1 MPTDEDNFSA
11 VMTTLLPF
19 QRQMVEELIGE
30 DGMCVMSAGMGWQK
44 AVAVILR
51 LHMERRRDA
60 SQEGVVLVLGCT
72 DWQRSM
78 LYRELHRMSDLP
90 GGHAVSPNGQST
102 EGPDAARQLI
112 PTSAETEPEL
122 LLPFDVTNEVSA
134 AGRIDLYKS
143 KPCLFVTTRILV
155 VDMLN
160 ARIQGQHIAGMVI
173 MNAHRVT
180 DASGEAF
187 AVRLFRMANKRG
199 FIRAFSDQPTGF
211 ASGFNKIEK
220 TMKALYVRKLFLW
233 PRYQG
238 AVKDSLE
245 KHECEL
251 VEMWLHLSPPMSAI
265 YDAISD
271 LMDSCVKELRKSNK
285 IDTSQLTL
293 EHGLFKSFD
302 DIVRRQLDS
311 VWHTVSPKTKQLV
324 QDLRTLRALAEY
336 LLRFDSVTFL
346 MYLENLRA
354 TEGVTSVWLFHD
366 AAHTIFE
373 QAKRRVY
380 MLQSGGKG
388 AAGKRKRSDNG
399 NSDDTAA
406 GGAQLEAVLEEMP
419 KWALVQEVLQEI
431 QQERLRMQSDR
442 LLDGDLLQASRQKAA
457 AAKVL
462 IVAQEA
468 RTCLQLRS
476 CLGPGGPA
484 ALMQELFSAYLLHR
498 LDNKARAGLPGHRGG
513 RGGRGRSGGRRS
525 SGREA
530 HSGQSSDR
538 LEAMRAAQF
547 SSRGAT
553 PHEEQALLKQ
563 AKALA
568 AQQGTAHSSRGTGSR
583 SRGKGAASSRPAART
598 APESPQP
605 THAAPKSTQPSE
617 DAESDQGLLKDVEF
631 YTLDSRQ
638 ESILWDVQP
647 IFVVVYDPD
656 VTFVR
661 QLEIYQAERPDWR
674 VRVYN
679 LLYEDSQE
687 ADKFS
692 AAVAREV
699 RMFKDLIRQKEHMVL
714 PDLAQDL
721 AQVMVGPK
729 ALMHPDVEEALPGTT
744 YNALTRR
751 AGGRLSSR
759 PLPRR
764 LVIDVREFM
773 SSLPSVLHQQGLH
786 IVPVTLEVG
795 DYILS
800 PEMCVE
806 RKSISDLK
814 GSFISGRLYHQA
826 EAMSRNYKTPI
837 LLIEFERDKAFAL
850 HSVSEISAD
859 ISQHSLISKL
869 CLLTLHFPRLRIIWS
884 RSLHATADIFRALK
898 TNQDEPDPVSAAAVG
913 VPLEGDG
920 LPDAAAEAVIN
931 TTAVD
936 VLRRLPGVTEANFRP
951 LINAASSLAGLADLP
966 LQQLERIMGGAA
978 AAKKLREWLDAVCP
992 VMS

>member
-1 MPTDEDNFSA
+1 MTPEDHRSDQ
-11 VMTTLLPF
+11 VMGSLLPF
-19 QRQMVEELIGE
+19 QRQMVEELIRE

-51 LHMERRRDA
+51 LHMERRREA
-60 SQEGVVLVLGCT
+60 AQQGVVLVLGCA

-78 LYRELHRMSDLP
+78 LHR
-90 GGHAVSPNGQST
+90 
-102 EGPDAARQLI
+102 
-112 PTSAETEPEL
+112 
-122 LLPFDVTNEVSA
+122 
-134 AGRIDLYKS
+134 
-143 KPCLFVTTRILV
+143 
-155 VDMLN
+155 
-160 ARIQGQHIAGMVI
+160 MVI

-180 DASGEAF
+180 DSSGEAF
-187 AVRLFRMANKRG
+187 AVRLFRMANKHG
-199 FIRAFSDQPTGF
+199 FVRAFTDQPTGF

-220 TMKALYVRKLFLW
+220 TMKALYVRRLFLW
-233 PRYQG
+233 PRYQA

-245 KHECEL
+245 KNECEL

-285 IDTSQLTL
+285 IDTSELTL

-336 LLRFDSVTFL
+336 LLRFDAVTFL

-380 MLQSGGKG
+380 TVQSGSKV
-388 AAGKRKRSDNG
+388 AAGKRKRAHGATANG
-399 NSDDTAA
+399 ASA
-406 GGAQLEAVLEEMP
+406 GGPQIEAVLEEMP
-419 KWALVQEVLQEI
+419 KWGLVQQVLQEV
-431 QQERLRMQSDR
+431 QQERLRLQTDTLPEADS
-442 LLDGDLLQASRQKAA
+442 LQASAVKQQIGEAQI
-457 AAKVL
+457 L

-468 RTCLQLRS
+468 RTCLQLKS
-476 CLGPGGPA
+476 CLGGGGAA
-484 ALMQELFSAYLLHR
+484 ALMQDLFSAYLLHR
-498 LDNKARAGLPGHRGG
+498 LDNKSRGSAPGGHRGG
-513 RGGRGRSGGRRS
+513 FRGRGRSRGGRGSS
-525 SGREA
+525 ASGRDA
-530 HSGQSSDR
+530 YSGQSSDR

-563 AKALA
+563 AKAVA
-568 AQQGTAHSSRGTGSR
+568 AQQEAAQPGSAT
-583 SRGKGAASSRPAART
+583 RGKGSRGRGRGAASGRPGT
-598 APESPQP
+598 ANGPESPPPQAGLTP
-605 THAAPKSTQPSE
+605 HATQAAGGESE
-617 DAESDQGLLKDVEF
+617 EGLLKDVVF
-631 YTLDSRQ
+631 YALDSRQ
-638 ESILWDVQP
+638 ESILWDVKP
-647 IFVVVYDPD
+647 AFVVVYDPD

-661 QLEIYQAERPDWR
+661 QLEIYKAERPEWA

-687 ADKFS
+687 ADKFA

-721 AQVMVGPK
+721 AQVVVGPK

-751 AGGRLSSR
+751 AGGRLSTK
-759 PLPRR
+759 PMPKR

-773 SSLPSVLHQQGLH
+773 SSLPSVLHQQGLQ

-850 HSVSEISAD
+850 HSVSEIGAD

-898 TNQDEPDPVSAAAVG
+898 VNQDDPDPVTAAAVG
-913 VPLEGDG
+913 VPIDGDG
-920 LPDAAAEAVIN
+920 QPDGAAEAVIN
-931 TTAVD
+931 TAAVD
-936 VLRRLPGVTEANFRP
+936 MLRRLPGVTEANFRP
-951 LINAASSLAGLADLP
+951 LMNAASSLAGLAELP
-966 LQQLERIMGGAA
+966 LQRLESIMGGAA